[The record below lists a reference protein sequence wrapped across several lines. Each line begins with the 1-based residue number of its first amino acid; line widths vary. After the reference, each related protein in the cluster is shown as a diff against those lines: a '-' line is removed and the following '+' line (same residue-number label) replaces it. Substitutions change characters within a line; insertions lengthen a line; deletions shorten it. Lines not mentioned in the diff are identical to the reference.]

1 MNIAIYLRKF
11 SDLDSSWGIFGDK
24 AQHKYELEGTFIDG
38 TIMESFSEKNIINE
52 YDGKD
57 TLGNNERIVVLINKR
72 WLLCQILLLRF

>member
-1 MNIAIYLRKF
+1 MDKKAKINIII
-11 SDLDSSWGIFGDK
+11 LDECYQKNNF
-24 AQHKYELEGTFIDG
+24 
-38 TIMESFSEKNIINE
+38 NIINE